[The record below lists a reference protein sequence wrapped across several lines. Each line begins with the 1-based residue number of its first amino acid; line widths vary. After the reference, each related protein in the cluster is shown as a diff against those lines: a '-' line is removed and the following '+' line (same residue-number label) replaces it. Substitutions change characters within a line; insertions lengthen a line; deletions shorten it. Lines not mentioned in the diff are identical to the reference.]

1 MIKLYGCYRSR
12 ATRPLWLAHELGLV
26 LDHIPV
32 VQAYRLADPAAPDAP
47 LNTATPAFRALNP
60 LGQIPVLV
68 DGPLVLSESVAMTLY
83 LARKV
88 GGGLAAQD
96 LTEEGEILQWA
107 FMAATGIE
115 PPALDIL
122 RALSAPAAGSDA
134 EGEAAQAV
142 IAAASQTLAR
152 YFERIEGH
160 LPGREWLVGGRFTVA
175 DVVLADCVRYAQG
188 HAPAFADFPLLAA
201 WLARCQARPGW
212 KAVLAGRNA
221 EPA

>member
-26 LDHIPV
+26 LEHHPV
-32 VQAYRLADPAAPDAP
+32 VQAYRLPDPAAPGAP
-47 LNTATPAFRALNP
+47 VNTASPEFLEINP

-83 LARKV
+83 LARKE
-88 GGGLAAQD
+88 GGALAAQN
-96 LTEEGEILQWA
+96 LGEEGEILQWA
-107 FMAATGIE
+107 FMAATGVE

-122 RALSAPAAGSDA
+122 RALSGPDAG
-134 EGEAAQAV
+134 GEAAQAA
-142 IAAASQTLAR
+142 ITQAGAALGR
-152 YFERIEGH
+152 YFARIDQH
-160 LPGREWLVGGRFTVA
+160 LAGREWLVGERFTVA

-188 HAPAFADFPLLAA
+188 QAALFADHPYLSA
-201 WLARCQARPGW
+201 WLSRCQARPGW